1 MIKMNAAKHQM
12 SFIDEITN
20 MTLIVDKNDTI
31 KTDEQGKEWI
41 RVLSKKWQ
49 TVTKI
54 AEVDAKI
61 ITVVVSKCAG
71 NPLLCLQYFVNLL

>member
-1 MIKMNAAKHQM
+1 M

-31 KTDEQGKEWI
+31 KTEEQGKEWI

-54 AEVDAKI
+54 QEIDAKI
-61 ITVVVSKCAG
+61 IDIVI
-71 NPLLCLQYFVNLL
+71 

>member
-1 MIKMNAAKHQM
+1 
-12 SFIDEITN
+12 

-31 KTDEQGKEWI
+31 KTEEQGKEWI

-54 AEVDAKI
+54 QEIDAKI
-61 ITVVVSKCAG
+61 IDIVI
-71 NPLLCLQYFVNLL
+71 